1 MLEKIKK
8 LLRSGETSA
17 DIRSALAELDIAKL
31 SDDYSAA
38 AARRSALLLS
48 GTDREVLDAEKD
60 VEAARLAIERAE
72 AARSL
77 LEGKLSAAEA
87 REFDEAFE
95 RQWREAD
102 AEAAALFEFIKAKV
116 VPAAAVIDD
125 ALNRLE
131 TSDKLRLQV
140 YRRIIEN
147 VGFDNA
153 AGRANVPDGAM
164 DRVAKSEILPPWLSG
179 RFAAA
184 SRRFF

>member
-8 LLRSGETSA
+8 LLKSGETSA
-17 DIRSALAELDIAKL
+17 DIRSALAELDLAKL
-31 SDDYSAA
+31 SDEYSAA

-72 AARSL
+72 AARNL

-87 REFDEAFE
+87 REFDEEFD

-102 AEAAALFEFIKAKV
+102 AEAKALFDFIKSKV

-125 ALNRLE
+125 AIQRIEKADTMRLH
-131 TSDKLRLQV
+131 L

-153 AGRANVPDGAM
+153 AGRANCPESVM
-164 DRVAKSEILPPWLSG
+164 ERISKSDLLPPWLTSK
-179 RFAAA
+179 FAAV
-184 SRRFF
+184 SRRIW